1 MRPSWDEYFL
11 EITDV
16 VAKRS
21 TCLRRHVGA
30 LLVKN
35 RQILSTG
42 YNGAPSGRVH
52 WGERGSRRDRL
63 QIPSGQR
70 AELCRAVHAEQNA
83 MIQAA
88 RHGVSVEGGTL
99 YVTTQ
104 PCVLCT
110 KLAINAGIRRIV
122 YRGEYPDELS
132 LEMLAE
138 AGVELVHLSDP
149 SR

>member
-42 YNGAPSGRVH
+42 YNGAPSGLVH
-52 WGERGSRRDRL
+52 CGERGCLRDRL